1 MGMYRRRAPQGTFKE
16 NDDFSAILKAV
27 VDLDSDNV
35 ANSREAQLQSSSQDP
50 FDERELSQ
58 RKPRRQTSQSVLYSD
73 FVKQEL
79 QRLLI
84 RSKDGA
90 DVAFESGDDND
101 RMRHRNWLSS
111 INPDSGE
118 FSRRRAESS
127 HQRFVGKTLLKTQ
140 RYIPY

>member
-1 MGMYRRRAPQGTFKE
+1 MLFV
-16 NDDFSAILKAV
+16 I
-27 VDLDSDNV
+27 VDLENGDI

-50 FDERELSQ
+50 SHERDA
-58 RKPRRQTSQSVLYSD
+58 PRRRSRRRTSESVLYSD